1 MVDFASKL
9 NKPNMVLDTLTKN
22 GKFTYATSV
31 VIPRLTAAIIGRE
44 KQGKTHFALT
54 APGPI
59 AIFDADYGLEGVVG
73 KFTKEKKVLVYRI
86 DMPYPESKTAGKEA
100 SDIWDQVH
108 EAFDEVL
115 RNSEIRTVIF
125 DTASELW
132 EIARLAYLGKL
143 EQVKPIHYGMVN
155 AAFRR
160 FLKKGLDSDKNI
172 LLIQKMKAEYIN
184 DSRTGDYEMAG
195 FGDTPHIV
203 QALIYPFR
211 ARKTEEMWD
220 GTPVTKGDFVV
231 RVHESRHNPG
241 FDDSY
246 LVGPMATFPFVAS
259 TLIKDTIP
267 EMFE

>member
-1 MVDFASKL
+1 MALKQS
-9 NKPNMVLDTLTKN
+9 MVLDTLVKN
-22 GKFTYATSV
+22 GKFAYATSEV
-31 VIPRLTAAIIGRE
+31 VPRLTAAIIGRE

-59 AIFDADYGLEGVVG
+59 AVFDADYGLEGVVG
-73 KFTKEKKVLVYRI
+73 KFTSIKKVLVYRI

-108 EAFDEVL
+108 DAFDEVL
-115 RNSEIRTVIF
+115 RNPEIRTVVF

-143 EQVKPIHYGMVN
+143 EQVKPIHYGQVN

-203 QALIYPFR
+203 QALIYPSH
-211 ARKTEEMWD
+211 ARKSETFED
-220 GTPVTKGDFVV
+220 GTPITKGDFYV

-241 FDDSY
+241 LDDTY
-246 LVGPMATFPFVAS
+246 LIGPMATFPFVAS
-259 TLIKDTIP
+259 SLIEGTLP